1 MSTTTRGSTRRSSSR
16 PATRSSSRRPGTTT
30 TRRSAPPSRRSS
42 SSSARGTTS
51 RAAATRTTAT
61 RTTPTRTTRR
71 TPAPTRRTAARP
83 EVEVLRTGPSAESL
97 LIGAVGVL
105 CLLGLVMVYSASSV
119 ASVQGGASSWAV
131 VSRQAL
137 FMCLGLGLGVMAS
150 RIPVQVW
157 RDRIAVPLMVLAV
170 SLQLLLA
177 LDVVLRSAGGPGMP
191 FAVSVN
197 GATRWVGYGPFSGQ
211 PSDLLK
217 LALILWL
224 ARLLDVRH
232 REIGSQELLKPII
245 AVTLFIAGLV
255 MAGDDLGTTM
265 LLGVIVLTMLFLA
278 GAPVRQVGGMALAGG
293 AGAVLAIFLLEGFR
307 MQRIS
312 AFFSPDQHVATEGWQ
327 LLQSQIGFASGG
339 LWGNGPG
346 NSRAK
351 WGYLPEADT
360 DFILAVIG
368 EELGLIGSLV
378 VLGAFVAFMI
388 AGTRIALRTR
398 TQFGRLVAFGITA
411 WIGVQALINIGV
423 TVGTLPTKGI
433 TLPFVSYG
441 GSSLMMCMLAV
452 GVLVSVARDR

>member
-1 MSTTTRGSTRRSSSR
+1 MSTTTRRPTPTRARSTRTTRTTGAAGRTAAARSGGGR
-16 PATRSSSRRPGTTT
+16 TTT
-30 TRRSAPPSRRSS
+30 TRTRS
-42 SSSARGTTS
+42 
-51 RAAATRTTAT
+51 
-61 RTTPTRTTRR
+61 TTRSR
-71 TPAPTRRTAARP
+71 STGRSRSTARRTAARP
-83 EVEVLRTGPSAESL
+83 EVEVISHGPTAESL
-97 LIGAVGVL
+97 LVGAVGVL

-137 FMCLGLGLGVMAS
+137 FMLLGLGLGYLAS
-150 RIPVQVW
+150 RVPVEVW
-157 RDRIAVPLMVLAV
+157 RDRIAVPLMGIAV
-170 SLQLLLA
+170 AMQLLLA
-177 LDVVLRSAGGPGMP
+177 LDVALGAVGGPSLP
-191 FAVSVN
+191 FAISVN
-197 GATRWVGYGPFSGQ
+197 GATRWVGFGAFSGQ

-232 REIGSQELLKPII
+232 REIGSHELLKPVIV
-245 AVTLFIAGLV
+245 VTVFVAALV

-278 GAPVRQVGGMALAGG
+278 GAPVRQVGGMAAAG
-293 AGAVLAIFLLEGFR
+293 AAAAVLAIVLLEGFR
-307 MQRIS
+307 VRRIA
-312 AFFSPDQHVATEGWQ
+312 AFLSPDAHQTKEGWQ

-339 LWGNGPG
+339 FWGNGPG

-378 VLGAFVAFMI
+378 VLGAFVAFMV

-398 TQFGRLVAFGITA
+398 TEFGRLVAFGITA
-411 WIGVQALINIGV
+411 WISVQALINIGV

-441 GSSLMMCMLAV
+441 GSSLMMCMLSV

>member
-1 MSTTTRGSTRRSSSR
+1 
-16 PATRSSSRRPGTTT
+16 
-30 TRRSAPPSRRSS
+30 
-42 SSSARGTTS
+42 
-51 RAAATRTTAT
+51 
-61 RTTPTRTTRR
+61 
-71 TPAPTRRTAARP
+71 
-83 EVEVLRTGPSAESL
+83 VLRSGPTAESL
-97 LIGAVGVL
+97 LLGSVGVL

-119 ASVQGGASSWAV
+119 ASVQGGASSWTV

-137 FMCLGLGLGVMAS
+137 YMLMGLGLGVGAS
-150 RIPVQVW
+150 RVPVRVW
-157 RDRIAVPLMVLAV
+157 RDRIAVPLMLVAV

-177 LDVVLRSAGGPGMP
+177 LDVVMRGIGAPGLP
-191 FAVSVN
+191 FAVTVN

-232 REIGSQELLKPII
+232 REIGSPELLKPVV
-245 AVTLFIAGLV
+245 AVVGFMAALV

-278 GAPVRQVGGMALAGG
+278 GAPVRQVGGLAAAGG
-293 AGAVLAIFLLEGFR
+293 ALAVLAIFFLEGFR
-307 MQRIS
+307 LQRIS
-312 AFFSPDQHVATEGWQ
+312 AFFSPEDHVATEGWQ

-378 VLGAFVAFMI
+378 VLGAFVAFMV

-398 TQFGRLVAFGITA
+398 SEFGRLVAFGITA

-452 GVLVSVARDR
+452 GVMVSVAHDR

>member
-1 MSTTTRGSTRRSSSR
+1 MSTSRTGSTRTRTSRTAAGRTGSGRPSS
-16 PATRSSSRRPGTTT
+16 TRSGTGRPTTSRGA
-30 TRRSAPPSRRSS
+30 TRRS
-42 SSSARGTTS
+42 TS
-51 RAAATRTTAT
+51 RTG
-61 RTTPTRTTRR
+61 
-71 TPAPTRRTAARP
+71 ARA
-83 EVEVLRTGPSAESL
+83 EVEIIRSGPSAESL
-97 LIGAVGVL
+97 LLGSVMVL
-105 CLLGLVMVYSASSV
+105 CLLGLVMVFSASSV
-119 ASVQGGASSWAV
+119 ASVQGGASSWTV

-137 FMCLGLGLGVMAS
+137 FMVMGLGLAVGAS
-150 RIPVQVW
+150 RVPVQVW
-157 RDRIAVPLMVLAV
+157 RDRIAVPLMLVAV
-170 SLQLLLA
+170 GLQLLLA
-177 LDVVLRSAGGPGMP
+177 LHVALRAVGGPELP
-191 FAVSVN
+191 FAVTVN

-224 ARLLDVRH
+224 ARLLDLRH
-232 REIGSQELLKPII
+232 REIGSPELLKPVLSV
-245 AVTLFIAGLV
+245 AAFLALLV

-265 LLGVIVLTMLFLA
+265 LLGVIVVSMLFLA
-278 GAPVRQVGGMALAGG
+278 GAPLSQVGAITAGG
-293 AGAVLAIFLLEGFR
+293 ASLALLAILFLEGFR

-312 AFFSPDQHVATEGWQ
+312 AFFSPDRHAATEGWQ

-368 EELGLIGSLV
+368 EELGLVGSLV
-378 VLGAFVAFMI
+378 VLGAFVAFI
-388 AGTRIALRTR
+388 VAGTRIALRTR
-398 TQFGRLVAFGITA
+398 TRFGRLVAFGITA

-441 GSSLMMCMLAV
+441 GSSLMMCMIAV
-452 GVLVSVARDR
+452 GVMVSVAHDR

>member
-1 MSTTTRGSTRRSSSR
+1 MSTTTRRSTGGTRRSTGSGR
-16 PATRSSSRRPGTTT
+16 TTT
-30 TRRSAPPSRRSS
+30 TRRSPSRSTSSRSS
-42 SSSARGTTS
+42 ASRNASSRSTAS
-51 RAAATRTTAT
+51 RTTAT
-61 RTTPTRTTRR
+61 RSG
-71 TPAPTRRTAARP
+71 TRRTAARP
-83 EVEVLRTGPSAESL
+83 EVEVLSHGPTAESL
-97 LIGAVGVL
+97 LLGAVGVL
-105 CLLGLVMVYSASSV
+105 CLLGLVMVFSASSV
-119 ASVQGGASSWAV
+119 ASVQGGASSWTV

-137 FMCLGLGLGVMAS
+137 FMLMGLGLGVVAS

-157 RDRIAVPLMVLAV
+157 RDRIAVPLMLIAV
-170 SLQLLLA
+170 GLQALLA
-177 LDVVLRSAGGPGMP
+177 IDVAVRSVGGPALP
-191 FAVSVN
+191 FAVTVN

-232 REIGSQELLKPII
+232 REIGSPELLKPII
-245 AVTLFIAGLV
+245 AVAAFMAALV

-265 LLGVIVLTMLFLA
+265 LLGVIVISMLFLA
-278 GAPVRQVGGMALAGG
+278 GAPLRQVGGLAAGG
-293 AGAVLAIFLLEGFR
+293 ASLALLAIFFLEGFR

-312 AFFSPDQHVATEGWQ
+312 AFFSPEDHLATEGWQ

-378 VLGAFVAFMI
+378 VLGAFLAFMV

-398 TQFGRLVAFGITA
+398 TEFGRLVAFGITA

-452 GVLVSVARDR
+452 GVLVSVAHDR

>member
-1 MSTTTRGSTRRSSSR
+1 MLSVG
-16 PATRSSSRRPGTTT
+16 
-30 TRRSAPPSRRSS
+30 
-42 SSSARGTTS
+42 
-51 RAAATRTTAT
+51 
-61 RTTPTRTTRR
+61 PT
-71 TPAPTRRTAARP
+71 
-83 EVEVLRTGPSAESL
+83 AESL
-97 LIGAVGVL
+97 LVGAVGVL

-119 ASVQGGASSWAV
+119 ASVQGGGSSWAV

-137 FMCLGLGLGVMAS
+137 FMAIGLGLGYLAS
-150 RIPVQVW
+150 RVPVLVW
-157 RDRIAVPLMVLAV
+157 RDRVAVPLMVIAV

-177 LDVVLRSAGGPGMP
+177 LDVALGAVGGPSLP

-197 GATRWVGYGPFSGQ
+197 GATRWVGAGPFSGQ

-232 REIGSQELLKPII
+232 REIGSQDLLKPII
-245 AVTLFIAGLV
+245 LVTVFIAALV

-278 GAPVRQVGGMALAGG
+278 GAPVRQVGGMAAAGA
-293 AGAVLAIFLLEGFR
+293 AGAVLSIFLLEGFR
-307 MQRIS
+307 VRRIA
-312 AFFSPDQHVATEGWQ
+312 AFLSPDDHVAKEGWQ

-378 VLGAFVAFMI
+378 VLGAFVAFMV

-398 TQFGRLVAFGITA
+398 SEFGRLVAFGITT

-441 GSSLMMCMLAV
+441 GSSLMMCMLSV